1 MIRRYIVMFWF
12 LVGMVLYTFTYA
24 EEYTDI
30 TKTKQYKEYEDFA
43 RNLKKQTN
51 KNFQFDKEEIRQ
63 NTTNIDTLLNTSIPN
78 WKELNTNKP
87 QSISSQYT
95 QENNSIPL
103 IFISF
108 SMSEE
113 LIKNYIAEAKL
124 YGGVLVLRGLINNS
138 LKQTVTKLQE
148 IEGIA
153 DKIDKDTKSNLSIII
168 HPHLFKL
175 YDVKQVPAI
184 VISKDNAGC
193 ILKYDDCSALYEY
206 DKIYGSVTIEYALE
220 EVKRSGIPSIKP
232 IATKILSKKKSV

>member
-1 MIRRYIVMFWF
+1 MFWF
-12 LVGMVLYTFTYA
+12 LVGMVLYASAYA

-43 RNLKKQTN
+43 RDLKKQTN
-51 KNFQFDKEEIRQ
+51 KNFQFNKEEIQ
-63 NTTNIDTLLNTSIPN
+63 ENTTNIDTLLNTSMPN
-78 WKELNTNKP
+78 WKSLNTG
-87 QSISSQYT
+87 SSSNI
-95 QENNSIPL
+95 ENATRNGKDGMETVPL

-138 LKQTVTKLQE
+138 LKETVGKLKE
-148 IEGIA
+148 IEGNN
-153 DKIDKDTKSNLSIII
+153 DKNNKKSNHSSIIP
-168 HPHLFKL
+168 PHLFKL

-206 DKIYGSVTIEYALE
+206 DKIYGSVTIEYVLE
-220 EVKRSGIPSIKP
+220 EVKRSGTPSIKP